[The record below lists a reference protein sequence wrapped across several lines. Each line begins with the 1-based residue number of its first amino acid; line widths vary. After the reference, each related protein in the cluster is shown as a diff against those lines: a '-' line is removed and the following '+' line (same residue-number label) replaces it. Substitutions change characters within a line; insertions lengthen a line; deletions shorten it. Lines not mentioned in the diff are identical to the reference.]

1 MRYGVLGTGM
11 VGQTLATRLAELGHE
26 VIVSPKSRG
35 LDRYSSAIASRRG
48 IELSTP
54 ASNHRDPIRS
64 PHCEQLGAIDGVA
77 GEAEVS
83 DASDAVAAP
92 TQENEI
98 CRCSFVASLEYE
110 ECRAAVHGASNDPPI
125 RVQGVAVE
133 VFGHLAAALSL
144 QPIHEVQPN
153 IVSQHVAYGIEVSR
167 VEARRILEEARAFGR
182 RQRGWWDG
190 IGLARQFAQ
199 ARASSLQRRLEDASS
214 RDLANLRERIAEHID
229 ENDRAT
235 LYRREV
241 HKASQARVR
250 RECVPARIRRIGD
263 HLQGLVIGKGG
274 RVTRAPAEEIQR
286 RVVCDTE

>member
-77 GEAEVS
+77 GEAEVP

-92 TQENEI
+92 IQENEVS
-98 CRCSFVASLEYE
+98 RCSFVASLEYE
-110 ECRAAVHGASNDPPI
+110 KRRAAVDGASDDPPI
-125 RVQGVAVE
+125 RVQGVSVE
-133 VFGHLAAALSL
+133 VFGHLAAALPL
-144 QPIHEVQPN
+144 QPIHEVEPN

-167 VEARRILEEARAFGR
+167 VETRRILEEACALGR
-182 RQRGWWDG
+182 RQRGRWDG
-190 IGLARQFAQ
+190 IGFARQFAQ

-214 RDLANLRERIAEHID
+214 HDLVELGQRIAEDID
-229 ENDRAT
+229 KNDRAA
-235 LYRREV
+235 LYGREA
-241 HKASQARVR
+241 HEA
-250 RECVPARIRRIGD
+250 
-263 HLQGLVIGKGG
+263 
-274 RVTRAPAEEIQR
+274 
-286 RVVCDTE
+286 